1 MKIMIVNAYGRSN
14 RGDSV
19 LLDECIAEVREAL
32 PGARI
37 GCAIFEDIPAAQAA
51 HPDVRFSERIG
62 NAGRSGPT
70 AKLITLGRMALAGL
84 AAVPGLGWLA
94 RALPPS
100 QRESWQMIR
109 EADIVISA
117 PGGYIHDTNFAYYVA
132 LFHIWL
138 GQRRGVRVILAPQSV
153 GPIDAA
159 PARRIA
165 RAVLSRTEAVCARE
179 SYSWDFLRN
188 TLDLPERVLRRSG
201 DSAFWNTDVSEDT
214 AMSEAAW
221 AEIGLDPEVGPIL
234 GLTVVDWS
242 FPKSKDIAAARQA
255 YVQGMARVI
264 DHMSQRHGLR
274 AVIFNQVSEDLGM
287 ADRVVAACT
296 VPVLIDRT
304 SREPDVLRALIAR
317 STLFLGTRFH
327 SCIFAMMAYRPTFA
341 IAYLPKTSFILRDL
355 GLDARQTPITEFDP
369 EAVIAALERDMAD
382 LPAARAEIEAAVMH
396 YRQTHARLRDVLE
409 EAA

>member
-1 MKIMIVNAYGRSN
+1 MKVVIVNAFGRSN

-19 LLDECIAEVREAL
+19 LLDECIAEVKEA
-32 PGARI
+32 
-37 GCAIFEDIPAAQAA
+37 IPAAQIGCTVFEGIDTASAA

-62 NAGRSGPT
+62 NAGRSGRK
-70 AKLITLGRMALAGL
+70 AKLVTLARMTLAGL
-84 AAVPGLGWLA
+84 AVVPGLGWMA
-94 RALPPS
+94 RALPQS

-138 GQRRGVRVILAPQSV
+138 GQRRGTRVILAPQSI

-165 RAVLSRTEAVCARE
+165 RAVLSRSNAVCARE

-188 TLDLPERVLRRSG
+188 TLDLPEHVLRRSG
-201 DSAFWNTDVSEDT
+201 DSAFWNTDVSEDSAT
-214 AMSEAAW
+214 SHTAW
-221 AEIGLDPEVGPIL
+221 AEIGLDPEAGPIL
-234 GLTVVDWS
+234 GLTVVDWT
-242 FPKSKDIAAARQA
+242 FPKSPDAEAARQA
-255 YVQGMARVI
+255 YVHGMARVI
-264 DHMSQRHGLR
+264 DQMSLRYGLR

-287 ADRVVAACT
+287 ANRVAKACT
-296 VPVLIDRT
+296 APVLIDRA

-317 STLFLGTRFH
+317 STVFLGTRFH

-369 EAVIAALERDMAD
+369 EAVIWALERDMAD
-382 LPAARAEIEAAVMH
+382 LPAARSEIETAVMR
-396 YRQTHARLRDVLE
+396 YRDTHARLRDVLE
-409 EAA
+409 AAA